1 MLKPIYQ
8 LRSDTKSEIVINLYK
23 EEIIIYLLKNYKQI
37 QFLTTFSS
45 LPSQKLFLLL
55 MMQKKPFS
63 PATTFLLM
71 MKKQPLSPE
80 ITFLLMM
87 KQYPLSPA
95 MTLLLL
101 MKKQPMSP
109 AMTSRLMKKQQLS
122 PAMTSLLIE
131 KEPLSPAMTQQ
142 WQQRT
147 TKMNLT
153 TQINPMLISP
163 RQNWKGRPAPWK
175 QKTQH
180 FQHQM
185 LNP

>member
-71 MKKQPLSPE
+71 MKK
-80 ITFLLMM
+80 
-87 KQYPLSPA
+87 YPLSPA
-95 MTLLLL
+95 MTSLLIE
-101 MKKQPMSP
+101 KEP
-109 AMTSRLMKKQQLS
+109 LS

-153 TQINPMLISP
+153 TQINPMLFSP
-163 RQNWKGRPAPWK
+163 RQNQKGWPAPWR

-185 LNP
+185 LNL

>member
-8 LRSDTKSEIVINLYK
+8 LCSDTKSEIVINLYK

-45 LPSQKLFLLL
+45 FPSQKLFLLL
-55 MMQKKPFS
+55 MMQKKPFL

-71 MKKQPLSPE
+71 MKKQPL
-80 ITFLLMM
+80 T
-87 KQYPLSPA
+87 PA
-95 MTLLLL
+95 MTPLLV
-101 MKKQPMSP
+101 KKKEP
-109 AMTSRLMKKQQLS
+109 LS

-131 KEPLSPAMTQQ
+131 QEPLSPAMTQQ

-153 TQINPMLISP
+153 TQINPMLFSP
-163 RQNWKGRPAPWK
+163 RQNWKGRPAPWR

-185 LNP
+185 LNL